1 MQNRFL
7 SVLKEFGFY
16 PSQQPILVA
25 VSGGVDS
32 MVLAALFF
40 ESGIAIGIAHCN
52 YQLRGEASDKDE
64 KLVRNWCSDKNIPFH
79 LARIDTEGLAK
90 TTNHSI
96 QMVARNERYRFFNE
110 LLNSYNYSVTALA
123 HHADDRVETLLMNIL
138 RGTGIRGLHGMPSK
152 RKGII
157 RPLIGCTKEEIRD
170 YAREKQI
177 PHREDTSNAQT
188 YYQRNWV
195 RLRLIPMLTA
205 KDESVVQKLE
215 VFSKNV
221 EKLLPEFENWVNAK
235 LSVIVNPNGISIEN
249 LKDSEAPFTLLKEY
263 LKTYGFSSDL
273 VFEVLAILD
282 SNSGTEVDSASHRVI
297 KDRSYLLVEEI
308 DESQTKP
315 SIKLENFNRQD
326 ISTLKTDENVAL
338 VDAEMVNPSEL
349 TLRNWEQGDRFK
361 PLGMKG
367 WKKLSDFFID
377 EKISV
382 SEKEKIWL
390 LTHNENIIWVVGM
403 RLDNRFKVSSK
414 TQKVLKITVC
424 R

>member
-7 SVLKEFGFY
+7 SVLSKFGFY

-32 MVLAALFF
+32 MVLAALFY
-40 ESGIAIGIAHCN
+40 ESGIEIGIAHCN
-52 YQLRGEASDKDE
+52 YQLREEASGKDE
-64 KLVRNWCSDKNIPFH
+64 DLVRNWCSERGIPFH

-90 TTNHSI
+90 TTSHSI
-96 QMVARNERYRFFNE
+96 QMVARDERYRFFKQ
-110 LLNSYNYSVTALA
+110 LLNSHNYSVTALA

-138 RGTGIRGLHGMPSK
+138 RGTGIRGLQGMPSK

-157 RPLIGCTKEEIRD
+157 RPLIGFTKKEIRD
-170 YAREKQI
+170 YGRERQI
-177 PHREDTSNAQT
+177 PHREDASNAQT
-188 YYQRNWV
+188 YYHRNWV
-195 RLRLIPMLTA
+195 RLKLIPMLSV
-205 KDESVVQKLE
+205 KDESLTQKLDVLGE
-215 VFSKNV
+215 NV
-221 EKLLPEFENWVNAK
+221 EKRLPEYENWVNTN
-235 LSVIVNPNGISIEN
+235 LSNIIEPTGISIEN
-249 LKDSEAPFTLLKEY
+249 IKASNAPFTLLKEY
-263 LKTYGFSSDL
+263 LKAYGFSSDM

-282 SNSGTEVDSASHRVI
+282 SNSGTEVQSASHRVI

-308 DESQTKP
+308 DESQAKP
-315 SIKLENFNRQD
+315 SIKLENFNRED